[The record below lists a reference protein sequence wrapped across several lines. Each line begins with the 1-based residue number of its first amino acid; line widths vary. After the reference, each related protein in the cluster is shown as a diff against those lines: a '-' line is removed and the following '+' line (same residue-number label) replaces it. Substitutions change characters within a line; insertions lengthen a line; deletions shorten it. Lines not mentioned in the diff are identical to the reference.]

1 MSLAPAPICGDRQR
15 MRQLALVLID
25 NARRYAATGKFVRCT
40 TGVHDEQ
47 PFLAIADKGPG
58 FPSGIEAHGIDL
70 LWRAEPSRARM
81 TGGTG
86 LGLSI
91 AKAIARAH
99 DGDVEIA
106 AREGG
111 GAVVTIRFRTAK

>member
-1 MSLAPAPICGDRQR
+1 

-70 LWRAEPSRARM
+70 FWRAEPSRARM
-81 TGGTG
+81 T
-86 LGLSI
+86 
-91 AKAIARAH
+91 
-99 DGDVEIA
+99 A
-106 AREGG
+106 APVSACPSPKRSH
-111 GAVVTIRFRTAK
+111 APMTAT